1 MSPCGAPTSV
11 TEKAMQEFSQQVI
24 SGIASGGIFASLALA
39 LVLIYNEM
47 GLVNFAQGEMAMMAT
62 FVAFTLI
69 SRGVRYWRAFP
80 LTLAI
85 AFAGGILVQR
95 IVIRPVERAPLLTL
109 VIITLGLATLF
120 NGLAGAIF
128 GYVPRSFPSPFSV
141 ETVNI
146 LGAFVSYRDLGVIA
160 VSGAVLLLIY
170 LLLQRT
176 TVGLTM
182 RAAAHHPEASR
193 LLGVHVSWMLALGWG
208 LASAVGA
215 VSGIMVAPIIL
226 LEPNMMQT
234 IIIYAFAAAVLG
246 GIESPLGAGLGD
258 EAPADPAAAL
268 VAGACRRPL
277 FHRIAD
283 CDRQLSVGR
292 VGPGPGPRDSAHG
305 PEHPG
310 RIQRPAVDG
319 PRRVHGSR
327 RLHVGH
333 PGPSL
338 QNGLPVDDSHRGA
351 RHRDDRLSVRRAGS
365 AALGAVPG
373 ARHFRARG
381 RDAEPDQTTGRADR
395 RGAGNRPAAP
405 RPTPIRQGRICRSDR
420 RADDLRPVDLL
431 RHARLDARSFL
442 VGLEP
447 GAPSSRTR
455 DASAPRWRGCRL
467 GLGHQHRGLQ
477 DARVWHLGSL
487 RGHRGLPVRAGG
499 WFRQPGQ
506 LPGGPFDPAAGRH
519 CGRRPRLHPRPAPG
533 RHLRLLPAHRV
544 EPVGPD
550 ANLDPRPDRIDHR
563 EGWPCGH
570 LRGGSD
576 PGHDL
581 RPERSRGPCHDRLHS
596 YAPEIAG
603 GPGSG
608 DWTDAVR
615 PSDCLNTDP

>member
-1 MSPCGAPTSV
+1 
-11 TEKAMQEFSQQVI
+11 MQEFSQQVI

-39 LVLIYNEM
+39 LVLIYNAM

-69 SRGVRYWRAFP
+69 SRGVSYWIAFP

-246 GIESPLGAGLGD
+246 GIESPLGAVIGGLIVGVTVN
-258 EAPADPAAAL
+258 L
-268 VAGACRRPL
+268 AGAYLPFVGGDLQLAVALAIIIGVLVLKPNGLLGRPT
-277 FHRIAD
+277 
-283 CDRQLSVGR
+283 V
-292 VGPGPGPRDSAHG
+292 
-305 PEHPG
+305 
-310 RIQRPAVDG
+310 
-319 PRRVHGSR
+319 RRV
-327 RLHVGH
+327 
-333 PGPSL
+333 
-338 QNGLPVDDSHRGA
+338 
-351 RHRDDRLSVRRAGS
+351 
-365 AALGAVPG
+365 
-373 ARHFRARG
+373 
-381 RDAEPDQTTGRADR
+381 
-395 RGAGNRPAAP
+395 
-405 RPTPIRQGRICRSDR
+405 
-420 RADDLRPVDLL
+420 
-431 RHARLDARSFL
+431 
-442 VGLEP
+442 
-447 GAPSSRTR
+447 
-455 DASAPRWRGCRL
+455 
-467 GLGHQHRGLQ
+467 
-477 DARVWHLGSL
+477 
-487 RGHRGLPVRAGG
+487 
-499 WFRQPGQ
+499 
-506 LPGGPFDPAAGRH
+506 
-519 CGRRPRLHPRPAPG
+519 
-533 RHLRLLPAHRV
+533 
-544 EPVGPD
+544 
-550 ANLDPRPDRIDHR
+550 
-563 EGWPCGH
+563 
-570 LRGGSD
+570 
-576 PGHDL
+576 
-581 RPERSRGPCHDRLHS
+581 
-596 YAPEIAG
+596 
-603 GPGSG
+603 
-608 DWTDAVR
+608 
-615 PSDCLNTDP
+615 